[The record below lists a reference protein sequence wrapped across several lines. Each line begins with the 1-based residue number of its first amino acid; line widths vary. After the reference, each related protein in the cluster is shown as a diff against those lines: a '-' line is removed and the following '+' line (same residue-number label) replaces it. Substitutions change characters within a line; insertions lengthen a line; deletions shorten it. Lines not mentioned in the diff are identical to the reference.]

1 MKYTVVLD
9 YSQEDTVYLVNVP
22 AFPEVH
28 TYGAPIE
35 EAASNTKEAIELAME
50 MYREEGKELPN
61 DPTVTIKVAAYEK
74 RGFSW
79 YLNRAR

>member
-9 YSQEDTVYLVNVP
+9 YSQEDAVYLVTVP

-28 TYGAPIE
+28 TYGATIE
-35 EAASNTKEAIELAME
+35 EAASNAKEAIELAME

-61 DPTVTIKVAAYEK
+61 DPTVTIDVAA
-74 RGFSW
+74 
-79 YLNRAR
+79 

>member
-9 YSQEDTVYLVNVP
+9 YSQEDAVYLVNVP

-28 TYGAPIE
+28 TYGATIE
-35 EAASNTKEAIELAME
+35 EAASNAKEAIELAME

-61 DPTVTIKVAAYEK
+61 DPTVTIEVAA
-74 RGFSW
+74 
-79 YLNRAR
+79 